1 VGFVQI
7 LAVTIFSG
15 ELVTAMEF
23 CMQNKGTLGLVMMEA
38 TMGYF
43 GVYFYLAIIK
53 RYFCSLLID
62 FVVCSPSCLFRF
74 GAVVAIFVACCRK
87 VVTLVLSFVI
97 FPKPVLSSTTP
108 HAHSMTSQ
116 TYTLPLEQFTWL
128 YLLSG
133 IMVFS
138 GFGLNTYVCASPHFL

>member
-1 VGFVQI
+1 MYWQVFYSNFVGFVQI

-53 RYFCSLLID
+53 R
-62 FVVCSPSCLFRF
+62 
-74 GAVVAIFVACCRK
+74 
-87 VVTLVLSFVI
+87 
-97 FPKPVLSSTTP
+97 
-108 HAHSMTSQ
+108 
-116 TYTLPLEQFTWL
+116 
-128 YLLSG
+128 
-133 IMVFS
+133 
-138 GFGLNTYVCASPHFL
+138 